1 MNNIALLLFGLLLSV
16 LGIVNILGNVSTIH
30 AYNRRKVNEEDIP
43 KYGRA
48 IGIGTLII
56 GAAFLFSFIAT
67 LLRKDL
73 VEIIMAPAFATGLGF
88 MLYAQ
93 FKYNKGIF

>member
-1 MNNIALLLFGLLLSV
+1 MENIALLLFGLLLSV

-30 AYNRRKVNEEDIP
+30 AYNRRKVKEEDIP
-43 KYGRA
+43 KYGRT
-48 IGIGTLII
+48 IGVGTFII
-56 GAAFLFSFIAT
+56 GFAFLVSFIAS
-67 LLRKDL
+67 LWNKDM
-73 VEIIMAPAFATGLGF
+73 VEIIMIPAFASGLGF